1 MYINYFVDRKWWF
14 LPALTAVAATV
25 ITLTAYLIAVSQF
38 GSDMVFMF
46 RNLI

>member
-1 MYINYFVDRKWWF
+1 MYINYFADRKWWF
-14 LPALTAVAATV
+14 LPSITAVAAAA
-25 ITLTAYLIAVSQF
+25 IALSAYLIAVSQF